1 MRSSEEK
8 RERSFAN
15 DETFMELALRQAREA
30 AVLGEAP
37 IGAVLGY
44 DGEVVA
50 EAHNRRETDRDP
62 VAHAELL
69 AIRQAA
75 QRLGRWRLSGCTLYV
90 TLEPCLMCA
99 GALVLARLDRL
110 VYGAADPKAGA
121 VVSLYRVLEDERLNH
136 RVEVTGGVLAER
148 CGALLSDFFRA
159 RRGKI
164 PK

>member
-37 IGAVLGY
+37 IGAVLVY